1 MPYTLKP
8 NKIFAK
14 DPNGDGY
21 FPQNVVTDQST
32 TEQVALINS
41 TGAAQVSAIQ
51 AKGTQTLDS
60 IPDDYT
66 ALQGEVDD
74 LKSALT
80 HIGVEQL
87 ALDCYPLDNLPGV
100 TIYKNKSCGSYDATN
115 KKPSAYTDKAGQDI
129 VEFNIRDLINSGVTS
144 ISFPVPSSVG
154 GVGQAVIIWTEG
166 VVVSNVWGTNVDGV
180 KTIPLN
186 TVADSYTNCMIT
198 FVHGHQWM
206 KYTKDY
212 SEDAVERGV
221 TGWLRKE
228 DLPDGELDGLIAEK
242 VQSTEILSNQ
252 IETEVRTYETS
263 ADKVAE
269 IHPSTQIVGS
279 GAGTIVELRTVAN
292 PRLLTS
298 VYDVNKVSSITFIP
312 NTSGN
317 QWGAVIVLVK
327 SNYMYISQV
336 ALPYIETPSR
346 SWVTFDSTT
355 RTATMDVSGM
365 LNDFPDTEI
374 ILICSDAN
382 KGNPTVIAKN
392 TMHISEFE
400 WLDTSEKT
408 TVEPIDFI
416 LPSKVPAVVGLPVW
430 CYYENIYGD
439 GYIEDDGITVLTSNY
454 GIRRDAYK
462 RTPAVA
468 ENVTITLNGYRNKEL
483 ASVATFKIQAVDKSA
498 GGSKSIKVL
507 CIGDSKT
514 EATGK
519 RVRVNELVAT
529 DSYLDLEFIGTHG
542 VAPTLSEGYS
552 GRNIIEVCKN
562 ATLGSFTNIFYDNT
576 LSTDIKF
583 NFAKG
588 VATIGHAPDIV
599 FIDHG
604 ANQYYQKWAD
614 VLECYE
620 AIITSIHSY
629 DANIKIVICIQEA
642 EGLALTTG
650 QLKGSKIGYGYI
662 NPIADAYSIP
672 KMLEAFENREDENVF
687 ICPQYMCVDLYND
700 YPLAMLPVS
709 EDNSMK
715 MLYCLDSVHPG
726 TNNGNW
732 SANTNYALYAYVRRN
747 GLPYAACKESVG
759 VDPATDDGTY
769 WSPILNPEAGY
780 RKIGD
785 MYYAV
790 IKYILSLT

>member
-1 MPYTLKP
+1 MAIVTSNEYDHIDVVNGSNT
-8 NKIFAK
+8 NRHYIK
-14 DPNGDGY
+14 DATARND
-21 FPQNVVTDQST
+21 
-32 TEQVALINS
+32 
-41 TGAAQVSAIQ
+41 IQ
-51 AKGTQTLDS
+51 
-60 IPDDYT
+60 
-66 ALQGEVDD
+66 D

-87 ALDCYPLDNLPGV
+87 ALDYYPLDKLPGV

-180 KTIPLN
+180 KTIQLN
-186 TVADSYTNCMIT
+186 TVAASYTNCMIT

-212 SEDAVERGV
+212 SEDIVERGV

-242 VQSTEILSNQ
+242 VQSAEILSNQ

-292 PRLLTS
+292 PHLLTS
-298 VYDVNKVSSITFIP
+298 VYDVKKVSSITFIP

-327 SNYMYISQV
+327 SNYMYVFQV
-336 ALPYIETPSR
+336 ALPSIETPSK

-392 TMHISEFE
+392 TMHISEFK
-400 WLDTSEKT
+400 WLDASEKK
-408 TVEPIDFI
+408 TVEPINFI

-439 GYIEDDGITVLTSNY
+439 GYLEDDGISVLTSNY
-454 GIRRDAYK
+454 GIRRDSYK
-462 RTPAVA
+462 RVPKQA
-468 ENVTITLNGYRNKEL
+468 ENVTITLNGYRNKQL
-483 ASVATFKIQAVDKSA
+483 VSTANLKIQTVDKSA
-498 GGSKSIKVL
+498 GGAKSIKVL

-519 RVRVNELVAT
+519 RVRVNELVAS
-529 DSYLDLEFIGTHG
+529 DNYLDLEFIGTHG

-552 GRNIIEVCKN
+552 GKNIIEVCKN
-562 ATLGSFTNIFYDNT
+562 AALGSFTNIFYDDT
-576 LSTDIKF
+576 ISADIKF

-588 VATIGHAPDIV
+588 VTAIGKAPDIV

-620 AIITSIHSY
+620 AIITSIHAY
-629 DANIKIVICIQEA
+629 DSNIKIVICIQET

-650 QLKGSKIGYGYI
+650 QLKGNKIGYGYL
-662 NPIADAYSIP
+662 NPVANAYSVQN
-672 KMLEAFENREDENVF
+672 MLAAFDNREDENVF

-715 MLYCLDSVHPG
+715 MLYCLDSAHPG

-732 SANTNYALYAYVRRN
+732 SANTNYSLYAYIRRN

-759 VDPATDDGTY
+759 VDPAIDDGTY